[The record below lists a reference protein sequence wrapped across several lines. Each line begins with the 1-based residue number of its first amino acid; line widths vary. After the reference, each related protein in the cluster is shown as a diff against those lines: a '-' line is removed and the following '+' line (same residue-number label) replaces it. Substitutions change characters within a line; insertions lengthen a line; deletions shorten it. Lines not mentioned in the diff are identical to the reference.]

1 MHHHRDS
8 AATSLP
14 RTSLFRAC
22 RRMALGVF
30 AIAALSPPAF
40 AQDVKAQATGTDAK
54 PRHETIALDT
64 VKVSATATDATPY
77 AGGQLARGGSL
88 GILGTA
94 NTMDVPF
101 STANYTHQV
110 LLNQQARTLADVVVN
125 EASVRTLTSSGGFG
139 EDFQIRGYT
148 VASSD
153 VGLNGLYGLASAS
166 RMPAAIMER
175 VEVLKG
181 PGTLMYG
188 IGPSGSVG
196 GAINVVTKR
205 ADDEP
210 LTRLTT
216 TYQSHSQFGQQAD
229 IGRRFGRD
237 NAWGIRFNGVYAD
250 GETGIKGS
258 NQRPTLG
265 ALALDYRG
273 EKLRWSVD
281 AYDQREHTEN
291 FRPQIGFLSSVT
303 SLPKI
308 PSARDNFFPGTEL
321 TLHDATVATRLEYD
335 LTPDIMVYGS
345 GGYRYGSAEQTFP
358 SGSANAQGDVTVRN
372 AYYDSYSRTKTGDV
386 GMRAHFDT
394 FGISHTLTLGA
405 TKLDQEAGNAYLTS
419 TATVASNIHDPS
431 PLPAVTGFRA
441 GPQKASNTQLT
452 SYSLTDSAAFAEG
465 RLLLTAGLRH
475 QTVALD
481 NYSTINGAR
490 TASYDESAVSPLA
503 GVVYKPIDNV
513 SVYANFTS
521 GLSRG
526 GVAPATASNAGQ
538 VFPPFKSKQYETGVK
553 VDWGNLNTT
562 VSVFQVSRPNA
573 ITDPETNIYSF
584 DGEQRN
590 RGLELSGYGELAPG
604 LRLMASATFY
614 DATLSKTAGGIN
626 GGNTANGV
634 PKRTFNV
641 GLDWDT
647 PWVKGLGLSARAIAN
662 TSTYFN
668 AANTLKIPGWTR
680 YDAGVR
686 YGTTV
691 MSTPV
696 VFRANVENLFN
707 RNFWLLSGTYATVA
721 APRTLVVS
729 AQIDF

>member
-1 MHHHRDS
+1 
-8 AATSLP
+8 
-14 RTSLFRAC
+14 
-22 RRMALGVF
+22 MALS
-30 AIAALSPPAF
+30 AIATGALVPAAF
-40 AQDVKAQATGTDAK
+40 AQDASASGGNNEKAARPT
-54 PRHETIALDT
+54 HETTALDA
-64 VKVSATATDATPY
+64 VKVSASATDTTPY

-101 STANYTHQV
+101 STANYTSET
-110 LLNQQARTLADVVVN
+110 LRNQQARTLADVVVN
-125 EASVRTLTSSGGFG
+125 EASVRVLTSSGGFG

-153 VGLNGLYGLASAS
+153 VGVNGLYGLASAS

-196 GAINVVTKR
+196 GAINIVTKR

-216 TYQSHSQFGQQAD
+216 TYQSSSQFGQQAD
-229 IGRRFGRD
+229 IGRRFGKD

-250 GETGIKGS
+250 GETGIRGG

-273 EKLRWSVD
+273 SSLRWSLD
-281 AYDQREHTEN
+281 AYDQREHTRD
-291 FRPQIGFLSSVT
+291 FRPQIGFLSTVSA
-303 SLPKI
+303 LPKI

-321 TLHDATVATRLEYD
+321 TLHDSTVATRVEYD
-335 LTPDIMVYGS
+335 VTSDIMVYAA
-345 GGYRYGSAEQTFP
+345 GGYRYGTAEQTFP
-358 SGSANAQGDVTVRN
+358 SGSADALGNFTVNN

-394 FGISHTLTLGA
+394 FGIPHTLTLGA
-405 TKLDQEAGNAYLTS
+405 TRLDQEAGNAYIRSNTP
-419 TATVASNIHDPS
+419 VASSLYDPVDLPPVTDKRTS
-431 PLPAVTGFRA
+431 PR
-441 GPQKASNTQLT
+441 KASNTTLT
-452 SYSLTDSAAFAEG
+452 SYSLTDTASFADNQW
-465 RLLLTAGLRH
+465 LITAGLRH

-481 NYSTINGAR
+481 NYVTATGAR
-490 TASYDESAVSPLA
+490 SASYDESAVSPLA
-503 GVVYKPIDNV
+503 GVVYKPLENV

-526 GVAPATASNAGQ
+526 GTAPTTAANAGQ

-553 VDWGNLNTT
+553 VDWGNVNTT

-573 ITDPETNIYSF
+573 VTDPATHIYSF

-590 RGLELSGYGELAPG
+590 RGLELSGYGEIAPG
-604 LRLMASATFY
+604 LRMMASATFY
-614 DATLSKTAGGIN
+614 DATLSRTAGGIN
-626 GGNTANGV
+626 DGNEANGV
-634 PKRTFNV
+634 PRRTFNM

-647 PWVKGLGLSARAIAN
+647 PWIRGLAFSARAISN

-680 YDAGVR
+680 YDAGAR
-686 YGTTV
+686 FSTTLG
-691 MSTPV
+691 STPV

-721 APRTLVVS
+721 APRTLLVS